1 MSDEC
6 GMMNGFWVL
15 GSGFWV
21 AVFTSTQ
28 NLTPGTHLSFITHH
42 SAFIIS
48 KSLASPYTIQPCDQ
62 RMKGV
67 RTV

>member
-1 MSDEC
+1 MNDEC
-6 GMMNGFWVL
+6 GMMNGFRV
-15 GSGFWV
+15 SGAGFRV

-28 NLTPGTHLSFITHH
+28 SLTPSTLQFIVHH

-62 RMKGV
+62 RMKGA